1 MIVKIPDNMVLLTFV
16 ELIIYLI
23 WLMSFG
29 KHSLIWVTNVIKEL
43 YSNQKYNNNI
53 ALGPRVRVSK
63 PFKQYLGW

>member
-1 MIVKIPDNMVLLTFV
+1 MIVKIPDNMVVLTFV

-29 KHSLIWVTNVIKEL
+29 KHSLICVTNVIKEL

-53 ALGPRVRVSK
+53 ALGPR
-63 PFKQYLGW
+63 G